1 MPKMMLKKVSK
12 VMFRLSVL
20 PIRFGASWRVMARGV
35 PPVFL
40 FSDKLMMLT
49 GKPKDICQGS
59 RGGKPEVS
67 IWNGSHD

>member
-1 MPKMMLKKVSK
+1 
-12 VMFRLSVL
+12 
-20 PIRFGASWRVMARGV
+20 VMARGV
-35 PPVFL
+35 PPDFL